1 MGGWI
6 ENTDAHSHVNFIEMN
21 RASGL
26 QTIEA
31 TANFK
36 ASGPTVKAPSLLG
49 VSLGLV

>member
-6 ENTDAHSHVNFIEMN
+6 ENTDAQSHVNFIEMN

-31 TANFK
+31 TANSK
-36 ASGPTVKAPSLLG
+36 AIGPAVKAPLW